1 MSQAPPHLILFRHGA
16 SMWTKSDRFAGWAD
30 VDLNPTGIAEAH
42 RAAHWLRRA
51 GIGYDVAY
59 TSVLKRAIRSLWII
73 LDEMNLLWMPVIR
86 DWRLNERHYGVLEG
100 LKRQDALERYGKEA
114 ITAWQHTC
122 DTAPPPL
129 PEDDPRHPRFDPRYA
144 RLPQETL
151 PATETLHETQERV
164 LTLWRAEIAPRIQAG
179 ERVLIV
185 AHGNSLRVLVKY
197 LDGIPDEAVG
207 NLRLPGD
214 IPRLYTFDDHMHVT
228 ERRYLGKVSD
238 THRPTSSRTRT
249 RPLR

>member
-1 MSQAPPHLILFRHGA
+1 MSQPAPPHLILFRHGA
-16 SMWTKSDRFAGWAD
+16 SMWDKSDRFAGWAD

-51 GIGYDVAY
+51 GLGYDVAY

-73 LDEMNLLWMPVIR
+73 LDEMNLLWVPVVR

-100 LKRQDALERYGKEA
+100 LKRPDAQARYGKDA
-114 ITAWQHTC
+114 IMSWQHRC
-122 DTAPPPL
+122 DAAPPPL
-129 PEDDPRHPRFDPRYA
+129 APDDPRHPRFDPRYA
-144 RLPQETL
+144 HLPAETL
-151 PATETLHETQERV
+151 PATETLHDTKKRV
-164 LTLWRAEIAPRIQAG
+164 LALWHEQIAPRLRAG

-207 NLRLPGD
+207 NLRLPGG
-214 IPRLYTFDDHMHVT
+214 IPRLYLFDEKMHII
-228 ERRYLGKVSD
+228 ERRYLGRAVDAPQRAAS
-238 THRPTSSRTRT
+238 HARPR
-249 RPLR
+249 

>member
-1 MSQAPPHLILFRHGA
+1 MSQPPPQLILFRHGA
-16 SMWTKSDRFAGWAD
+16 CMWAKSDRFAGWAD

-73 LDEMNLLWMPVIR
+73 LDEMNLLWVPVVR

-100 LKRQDALERYGKEA
+100 VKRQDALERYDQEA
-114 ITAWQHTC
+114 IMRWQHTC
-122 DTAPPPL
+122 DAAPPPL
-129 PEDDPRHPRFDPRYA
+129 AADDPRHPRHDPRYA
-144 RLPQETL
+144 RLPAETL
-151 PATETLHETQERV
+151 PATETLRQTQTRV
-164 LTLWRAEIAPRIQAG
+164 LALWHAQIVPRIQAG

-185 AHGNSLRVLVKY
+185 AHANSLRVLVKH

-207 NLRLPGD
+207 NLRLPSG
-214 IPRLYTFDDHMHVT
+214 IPRLYTFDAHMHIT
-228 ERRYLGKVSD
+228 ERRYLGKAVDAPNPSARRA
-238 THRPTSSRTRT
+238 HARPSR
-249 RPLR
+249 

>member
-16 SMWTKSDRFAGWAD
+16 SMWEKSDRFAGWAD

-59 TSVLKRAIRSLWII
+59 TSVLKRAIRSLWIV
-73 LDEMNLLWMPVIR
+73 LDEMNLLWMPVFR

-100 LKRQDALERYGKEA
+100 VRRQDALERYGKEA
-114 ITAWQHTC
+114 VMAWQHRC
-122 DTAPPPL
+122 DAAPPPL
-129 PEDDPRHPRFDPRYA
+129 PPEDPRHPRYDPRYA
-144 RLPQETL
+144 HVPPERL
-151 PATETLHETQERV
+151 PATETLHATQERV
-164 LTLWRAEIAPRIQAG
+164 LALWHEQIAPRIQAG
-179 ERVLIV
+179 ERVLVV

-207 NLRLPGD
+207 NLRLPRG
-214 IPRLYTFDDHMHVT
+214 IPRLYTFDAHLHVVQ
-228 ERRYLGKVSD
+228 RRYLGKATDAHHASA
-238 THRPTSSRTRT
+238 RPTHTQHR
-249 RPLR
+249 